1 MITISFEKCI
11 FGLGY
16 SNPLFQNYFSKIP
29 SEWVLAARSDSSTSL
44 GLTHV
49 WEVLNSTSPDCL
61 PSLSFKRS
69 TRPQSLFLPSPLPCV
84 LCPLPLHPPSH
95 RPNSDEEMSLHLN
108 KLPWVLSV
116 KGESRGCLIKHFD
129 LGHKGMMWPPC
140 HHRTARGTSHAH
152 TRQTQGLRSPSR
164 TPLPMSKRCVR
175 GLRNVHRVSLLV
187 LWMRKT
193 WEASQ
198 GARPWSLSLTGCAD

>member
-61 PSLSFKRS
+61 PSLSFKWS

-84 LCPLPLHPPSH
+84 LCPLPLHPPPPPPAATAPTQMRRCHFTSISC
-95 RPNSDEEMSLHLN
+95 PGFCLWKEKAEDAWSNTLTSDT
-108 KLPWVLSV
+108 
-116 KGESRGCLIKHFD
+116 KGWCGLRVTTGLRG
-129 LGHKGMMWPPC
+129 GHHM
-140 HHRTARGTSHAH
+140 H
-152 TRQTQGLRSPSR
+152 TRGRHRACGALVELRCQCQSAA
-164 TPLPMSKRCVR
+164 L
-175 GLRNVHRVSLLV
+175 
-187 LWMRKT
+187 
-193 WEASQ
+193 EAS
-198 GARPWSLSLTGCAD
+198 GMSTG